1 MLPFPHILLTEFMD
15 SILLLCVWKG
25 EELQCLSYGPTLFH
39 LAAEINQSF
48 TESFHRKISVLKLR
62 HLAVVAT
69 CILRALARAKTDVQL
84 MPVFVH
90 LFLIMNVDKR
100 GKKG

>member
-1 MLPFPHILLTEFMD
+1 MFPFPHILLTELMD
-15 SILLLCVWKG
+15 SILLLCVWKA
-25 EELQCLSYGPTLFH
+25 EDLQQCLSYGHTLFH

-90 LFLIMNVDKR
+90 FFFFNNER
-100 GKKG
+100 G